1 MHFHE
6 KVEHSSRERVKTGLG
21 HCLVTAT
28 ETKLEEAKTAATGH
42 LIQNRVLLILKSQ
55 HRYFGMNHGG
65 YC

>member
-28 ETKLEEAKTAATGH
+28 EKKLEEAKTGH

>member
-6 KVEHSSRERVKTGLG
+6 KVEHSSRERVKTRLG

-42 LIQNRVLLILKSQ
+42 LIQNRVLLANIDILV
-55 HRYFGMNHGG
+55 
-65 YC
+65 